1 MQTEKVG
8 TLSTLQD
15 QTVFQQV
22 RVTEAIPINTQ
33 IATRCISM
41 GERTG
46 LGIGKDGDPAFTI
59 QAQHEHGVCYCLAG
73 NIVDRSETAG
83 ANGLGVKEE
92 VSYTLNTID
101 RPAVAYSEAVPVLN
115 DQGGGMMNVTYDITG
130 MLRAAEHGHQP
141 IVFDARGNGGQ

>member
-73 NIVDRSETAG
+73 NIVET
-83 ANGLGVKEE
+83 
-92 VSYTLNTID
+92 
-101 RPAVAYSEAVPVLN
+101 VPKR
-115 DQGGGMMNVTYDITG
+115 QEQT
-130 MLRAAEHGHQP
+130 AWA
-141 IVFDARGNGGQ
+141 